1 MKGKERSSDLVEKQI
16 VNAILVGEYP
26 VGSTLLSERELAKAF
41 EVGRPTV
48 REALQRLE
56 RDGWV
61 TCRQG
66 HPAIVNDYWRRGNLT
81 TLVNIVYNHE
91 AVTDEF
97 ITYLL
102 ELRISLAPSYIR
114 DAVKHHQP
122 KTVALLAHLDQL
134 ADEADG
140 YAAFDWELQ
149 RNLASL
155 SPNPVYLLILNSFTS
170 FYLLMARRYFSM
182 EEHRR
187 LSMAYYNE
195 LLSVALQGDAVEAE
209 KIAKKTME
217 KSLSLWKNRRE

>member
-16 VNAILVGEYP
+16 VNAILAGEYP

-81 TLVNIVYNHE
+81 TLVNIVQNHE

-114 DAVKHHQP
+114 DAVQHHQP
-122 KTVALLAHLDQL
+122 KTVALLAHLERL

-155 SPNPVYLLILNSFTS
+155 SPNPVYLLILNSFNS
-170 FYLLMARRYFSM
+170 FYIPMARRYFSM

-187 LSMAYYNE
+187 LSMTYYNE
-195 LLSVALQGDAVEAE
+195 LLAVALQGDAVEAE
-209 KIAKKTME
+209 NIAKKTME
-217 KSLSLWKNRRE
+217 KSLSLWKSRHE